1 MTEQN
6 IEPVAIEV
14 EDDTPS
20 KPTPSND
27 EPKQEPVKPTPAKP
41 IIPRKKIPDL
51 TEVERQQLITEAQQ
65 GIDNPYYEVR
75 FFKNGSSRIVHR
87 KQSTAQRVIQEANDN
102 QPAPPD
108 YKRYYTDNQLLMEHV
123 INLETSFNKLRSKHK
138 ALKKRY
144 NELEGYLYNDDDE
157 PKPQQQPKQVP
168 AQTPVQAQPVRE
180 EVNEEPVQQQHIQQP
195 IPQRR
200 YVRSWRD
207 INRQ

>member
-6 IEPVAIEV
+6 IEPVTIEV
-14 EDDTPS
+14 EDESQQLKPS
-20 KPTPSND
+20 TD
-27 EPKQEPVKPTPAKP
+27 EPKQEPSKPTPAKTL
-41 IIPRKKIPDL
+41 IPRKKIPEL
-51 TEVERQQLITEAQQ
+51 TEAERQQLISEAQH
-65 GIDNPYYEVR
+65 GYDNPYYQVK
-75 FFKNGSSRIVHR
+75 FFKNGSSRIVYR

-102 QPAPPD
+102 QPVAND
-108 YKRYYTDNQLLMEHV
+108 YKRFYTDNQLLMEHV

-157 PKPQQQPKQVP
+157 PKPQQQQPKS
-168 AQTPVQAQPVRE
+168 TPVQTSVKQEQPTE
-180 EVNEEPVQQQHIQQP
+180 EVIEQQQQSIQQP
-195 IPQRR
+195 VQQRR